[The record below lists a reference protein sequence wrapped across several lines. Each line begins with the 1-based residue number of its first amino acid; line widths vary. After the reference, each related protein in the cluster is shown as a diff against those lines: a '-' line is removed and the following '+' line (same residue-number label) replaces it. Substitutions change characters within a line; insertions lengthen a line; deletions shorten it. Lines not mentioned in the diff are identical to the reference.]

1 MCLRRGTQADF
12 DASGLW
18 TGVIMEYLLRGVLA
32 ECGQKVAIDEQGQKE
47 ITPLG
52 DPAQLLAAVKA
63 KDWNDYTVLAKGGS
77 VVLKI
82 NGVTMCELDDRD
94 PKRLVHG
101 WLALQVHVG
110 PPMCVQFKD
119 IYLRR
124 L

>member
-1 MCLRRGTQADF
+1 
-12 DASGLW
+12 
-18 TGVIMEYLLRGVLA
+18 
-32 ECGQKVAIDEQGQKE
+32 
-47 ITPLG
+47 
-52 DPAQLLAAVKA
+52 
-63 KDWNDYTVLAKGGS
+63 VLAKGGS